1 MREEGLELARLMWGV
16 VGAWVRGLARGVLW
30 EASVVKG
37 FQSPQLLLTLFLL
50 GAMGQVVGGEVRE
63 TLCPRKSTHQ
73 ASVGGVLGSG
83 CGEGGGLVSR
93 IRPLAS
99 SAAPRF
105 SRARHLQERRGRH
118 LLHPSLERQVGQEA
132 RRRRQGEQ
140 QACPWVQSRGC
151 LRPTM

>member
-1 MREEGLELARLMWGV
+1 MELARLMWGV

-37 FQSPQLLLTLFLL
+37 FQSPQLLPTLLLL

-73 ASVGGVLGSG
+73 ASVGGVLGSC

-105 SRARHLQERRGRH
+105 SRARHL
-118 LLHPSLERQVGQEA
+118 LHPSVERQVGQEA
-132 RRRRQGEQ
+132 RRRRQEEQ
-140 QACPWVQSRGC
+140 QAWPWVQSRGC
-151 LRPTM
+151 LRPTI